1 MSATCMVAV
10 KIFVPV
16 QFSNLKISTDDVLI
30 NKVDYK
36 A

>member
-1 MSATCMVAV
+1 V

-36 A
+36 AW